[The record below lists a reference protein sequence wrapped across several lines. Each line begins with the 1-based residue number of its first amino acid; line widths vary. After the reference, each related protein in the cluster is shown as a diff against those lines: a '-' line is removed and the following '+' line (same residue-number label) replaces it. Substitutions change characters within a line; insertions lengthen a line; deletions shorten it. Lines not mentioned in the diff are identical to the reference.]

1 MGRLLLLALA
11 ALSPWATVFAT
22 EITSTFTTLIPT
34 TAIVTSSSAIA
45 DCTVKSSMQ
54 IACSDGYYNVYG
66 FSWQETCAASISG
79 GSLLLS
85 SEGLSLRACAGGCS
99 VRSSCTAVTWDS
111 TNNICY
117 LWEGDVT
124 VTSGGSYQAAVRSA
138 STANPCTSTWLVT
151 ETETITSTG
160 EVVYTVSTPSSTPA
174 AVTPS
179 STPDI
184 QSSVS
189 RSPSSPSPSSVVPTS
204 ARTTLSSP
212 SRSIPASSSPSSS
225 SPSSSSS
232 SRSSSPF
239 FTYSVWLLFYF
250 LLFLLADY
258 FFCGAVVDSIDQTFG
273 HVFRLDQFFFAQST
287 VTSCAVTVTDCPA
300 NQQKTYLTTET
311 ITYVTTFCP
320 EADQITAQPAAATG
334 SAALPTVVSQ
344 TYNAQQASTQTDS
357 ASWAQTTEI
366 GIPSSQSTTS
376 TAYVTEVEVVTA
388 CPPSVLDCPVEQKST
403 YTTTK
408 TVAAYTMKYF
418 VAVTDSAQASQLTS
432 AVVHPIAV
440 PNLSLAHSHA
450 PNPTHSGDNANYT
463 LPHALSSSLW
473 KAGPASSGVTQAM
486 HATTMNTVVGK
497 LTSSVTTSAPGSL
510 FTGDAPKMGQF
521 STLFTVVAML
531 SSLLLMC

>member
-1 MGRLLLLALA
+1 MGRFLLLALA
-11 ALSPWATVFAT
+11 ALSPWITVFAT
-22 EITSTFTTLIPT
+22 EITSTFTTLVPT
-34 TAIVTSSSAIA
+34 TAIVTSSSSIA
-45 DCTVKSSMQ
+45 GCTVASSMQ

-66 FSWQETCAASISG
+66 LMWQETCAASTSG

-85 SEGLSLRACAGGCS
+85 SQGLSLRACAGGCA

-111 TNNICY
+111 TNNMCY

-124 VTSGGSYQAAVRSA
+124 VTSGGSYQAAIRSA
-138 STANPCTSTWLVT
+138 STVNPCTSTWLVT
-151 ETETITSTG
+151 ETETVTSTG

-174 AVTPS
+174 AVTSS

-189 RSPSSPSPSSVVPTS
+189 RSPSSPSLSSVVPTL

-225 SPSSSSS
+225 S
-232 SRSSSPF
+232 SSSP
-239 FTYSVWLLFYF
+239 SNPR
-250 LLFLLADY
+250 
-258 FFCGAVVDSIDQTFG
+258 S
-273 HVFRLDQFFFAQST
+273 SPT
-287 VTSCAVTVTDCPA
+287 VTSCAATVTDCPA

-320 EADQITAQPAAATG
+320 EADQTNAQSAAATG
-334 SAALPTVVSQ
+334 STTLPPTVVFQS
-344 TYNAQQASTQTDS
+344 YNAQQGSTQIDS
-357 ASWAQTTEI
+357 ASWAQITDI

-376 TAYVTEVEVVTA
+376 TAYVTEIEVVTA
-388 CPPSVLDCPVEQKST
+388 CPPFVHDCPVGQKST

-408 TVAAYTMKYF
+408 TVAAYTTTYL

-432 AVVHPIAV
+432 PMVHPIAV
-440 PNLSLAHSHA
+440 PNLSLVHSHA
-450 PNPTHSGDNANYT
+450 PNPTPSSDNANYT

-486 HATTMNTVVGK
+486 HATTMNTVAGK
-497 LTSSVTTSAPGSL
+497 STSSVTTSAPGSL

-521 STLFTVVAML
+521 STLFTVVAVL
-531 SSLLLMC
+531 SSLLLMY